1 MSNSFKTAACTALR
15 SLAVLV
21 LGVSAFAV
29 SCVREGADNP
39 DRPVRAGEIRI
50 EYSVDGVENATRSVT
65 ATAAERL
72 LKDVHV
78 MFFNND
84 GTFIACQ
91 KADVTKGSS
100 FFSFPVPEGVVEGV
114 EYKTLIVGN
123 ALSWLPSGSATLEE
137 YLNTMSDKGYKT
149 VYDNLAALAS
159 GRIDVGKGLP
169 MWGEVYSSFG
179 GASGF
184 VLYKNNTGSY
194 YFNGHI
200 IFYRAVC
207 RLDLTNKVT
216 DKLVITKVKVCNYR
230 EGGYYFLQNVPYG
243 SIQSGVDSEDGW
255 ISVDAPSGAVQSV
268 TAKVYTFPNTVSVV
282 SQNDD
287 QTTYLMIAG
296 KYNGSATE
304 TYYRFNMAANGAKQL
319 LQHNHCY
326 TGVISNVTGPGSDTP
341 GGAKDATIPMLDYN
355 VSDWYGGGDIDDN
368 GAKGGISISP
378 KPPVGGFVIEAFDT
392 SLTTRAN
399 ALVCSKKITVSVPET
414 TDDYIISVK
423 SSFDPCMVLFLT
435 KYLPPLP
442 YANVFG
448 HLKWVGHPAFHMPTL
463 TSSTN
468 ETFYLRSLGTLNN
481 LQNGDAFYLNVF
493 RSSPGEKDITGTI
506 EIKMESKVG
515 HKSTSLQIPVTIK
528 SSSVVVDDVFFKRSD
543 GTYIMIA
550 DRNFGAPQRFLTGGG
565 IQQSEYFST
574 FDTGIYNVT
583 SGILDSLNKNWGG
596 TALRSTADASLS
608 KVDLDSICVKWV
620 SDLVTA
626 GPLYR
631 KEDLSKWRAL
641 SVADFRTNNLSD
653 RFMVGHNR
661 CYCLSPYKNKAGK
674 YVACFFPDG
683 SINPMTS
690 ANNNA
695 YYLLTGNYNG
705 ENVCFTY
712 SGSITSNTSLLG
724 SRFFAG
730 DNGSRNINLSNP
742 SYNTTNGIYLRC
754 VRELTYDEF
763 IQYVDIP
770 EGESQ

>member
-91 KADVTKGSS
+91 KADVTNGSS

-123 ALSWLPSGSATLEE
+123 ALSWLPSGSTTFEE
-137 YLNTMSDKGYKT
+137 YLNTMSDRGYKT
-149 VYDNLAALAS
+149 IHDNLAALTS

-179 GASGF
+179 GVSGF
-184 VLYKNNTGSY
+184 VLYKNNTGAY

-207 RLDLTNKVT
+207 RLDLTNKVP

-230 EGGYYFLQNVPYG
+230 EGGHYFLQNVPFG
-243 SIQSGVDSEDGW
+243 NIQSAVDSEDGW
-255 ISVDAPSGAVQSV
+255 IPVDVPSGSVQSV

-319 LQHNHCY
+319 LQPNHCY

-341 GGAKDATIPMLDYN
+341 GGAKDATIPMFDYN
-355 VSDWYGGGDIDDN
+355 VSDWYGNGDIDDG

-378 KPPVGGFVIEAFDT
+378 KPPVSGFVIEAFDT
-392 SLTTRAN
+392 SRAIAAN
-399 ALVCSKKITVSVPET
+399 GLVCSKKITVSVPET
-414 TDDYIISVK
+414 MDDYTISVS

-435 KYLPPLP
+435 KYLPPFP
-442 YANVFG
+442 QAKVFG
-448 HLKWVGHPAFHMPTL
+448 HNKWSNYQFYMPTVSL
-463 TSSTN
+463 SN
-468 ETFYLRSLGTLNN
+468 NNTFYLKSLDILDN

-493 RSSPGEKDITGTI
+493 RSSPGEKDITGSI
-506 EIKMESKVG
+506 EINVKSKVG
-515 HKSTSLQIPVTIK
+515 HDVMSLQIPVTIK
-528 SSSVVVDDVFFKRSD
+528 SSNVVVDDIFFKKKD
-543 GTYIMIA
+543 GNYIMIA
-550 DRNFGAPQRFLTGGG
+550 DRNVGTPQRFLSSGG
-565 IQQSEYFST
+565 IQYSEYFST
-574 FDTGIYNVT
+574 YDTGIYNVT
-583 SGILDSLNKNWGG
+583 SGILDSLNVKWDGLAIRSNYE
-596 TALRSTADASLS
+596 STA
-608 KVDLDSICVKWV
+608 KINLDSICVKWI
-620 SDLVTA
+620 SDLTTA
-626 GPLYR
+626 GPLYK
-631 KEDLSKWRAL
+631 KEEASKWRAL
-641 SVADFRTNNLSD
+641 SRDDVTDLSS
-653 RFMVGHNR
+653 RFMTGHNR
-661 CYCLSPYKNKAGK
+661 LYCLSPYKNKAGK
-674 YVACFFPDG
+674 FVACFFPEG
-683 SINPMTS
+683 SQGQYSTAYNLVSQPVRGTYDPG
-690 ANNNA
+690 NA
-695 YYLLTGNYNG
+695 AFYYAGRISSFSLDSKSGTVFNTDNSGNISWYLG
-705 ENVCFTY
+705 
-712 SGSITSNTSLLG
+712 GMSNC
-724 SRFFAG
+724 
-730 DNGSRNINLSNP
+730 
-742 SYNTTNGIYLRC
+742 YLRC
-754 VRELTYDEF
+754 VRELSYGEF
-763 IQYVDIP
+763 IQYVDILD
-770 EGESQ
+770 GESQ

>member
-29 SCVREGADNP
+29 SCVREGADSP

-78 MFFNND
+78 IFFNND

-91 KADVTKGSS
+91 KADVTNGSS
-100 FFSFPVPEGVVEGV
+100 FFSFPVPEGVTEGV
-114 EYKTLIVGN
+114 EYRTLIVGN
-123 ALSWLPSGSATLEE
+123 ALSWLPSGSTTLAE

-149 VYDNLAALAS
+149 IHDNIAALTA
-159 GRIDVGKGLP
+159 GRIDVEKGLP

-179 GASGF
+179 GVSSF

-200 IFYRAVC
+200 TFYRAVC
-207 RLDLTNKVT
+207 RLDLTNNVA

-230 EGGYYFLQNVPYG
+230 AGGYYFLQNVPYG
-243 SIQSGVDSEDGW
+243 EVQAGVDSDEEW
-255 ISVDAPSGAVQSV
+255 ISVDAPSGSVQSV

-296 KYNGSATE
+296 KYNGSAAE

-319 LQHNHCY
+319 LQPNHCY
-326 TGVISNVTGPGSDTP
+326 KGIISNVTGPGSDTP
-341 GGAKDATIPMLDYN
+341 GGAKDATIPMFDYN
-355 VSDWYGGGDIDDN
+355 VSDWYGNDDVDDD
-368 GAKGGISISP
+368 GTKGGISISP

-392 SLTTRAN
+392 SRAAMPAN
-399 ALVCSKKITVSVPET
+399 GLVCSKKITVSIPET
-414 TDDYIISVK
+414 TNDYTISVK

-448 HLKWVGHPAFHMPTL
+448 HLKWETNPHFYMPTISHSQ
-463 TSSTN
+463 T
-468 ETFYLRSLGTLNN
+468 EVFYLKSLGTLNN
-481 LQNGDAFYLNVF
+481 LQNGDSFYLNVF

-506 EIKMESKVG
+506 EINVESKVG
-515 HKSTSLQIPVTIK
+515 QEKTSIQIPVTIK
-528 SSSVVVDDVFFKRSD
+528 SSNVVVDDIFFKKPNGD
-543 GTYIMIA
+543 YIMIA
-550 DRNFGAPQRFLTGGG
+550 DRNIGAPQRFLASGG
-565 IQQSEYFST
+565 IQQSEYYST
-574 FDTGIYNVT
+574 YDTGIYNVT
-583 SGILDSLNKNWGG
+583 SGILDSLNINWGG
-596 TALRSTADASLS
+596 VSFRSTAVNIS
-608 KVDLDSICVKWV
+608 KMDLDSICVKWV

-626 GPLYR
+626 GPLYK
-631 KEDLSKWRAL
+631 KEDASKWRAL
-641 SVADFRTNNLSD
+641 RRDDFIADKLSD
-653 RFMVGHNR
+653 WFMVGHNR
-661 CYCLSPYKNKAGK
+661 CYCLSPYKNKSGK

-683 SINPMTS
+683 VKVEENTRSS
-690 ANNNA
+690 A
-695 YYLLTGNYNG
+695 YYLLSRKSSGYDPGNG
-705 ENVCFTY
+705 AFSY
-712 SGSITSNTSLLG
+712 SGSISRNSLLTAP
-724 SRFFAG
+724 RFFRG
-730 DNGSRNINLSNP
+730 DNSNQNIYISNA
-742 SYNTTNGIYLRC
+742 SVGYLRC

-763 IQYVDIP
+763 AQYVDIK

>member
-91 KADVTKGSS
+91 KADVTNGSS

-123 ALSWLPSGSATLEE
+123 ALSWLPRGSATLEE

-149 VYDNLAALAS
+149 VHDNLAALAS

-207 RLDLTNKVT
+207 RLDLTNKVA

-341 GGAKDATIPMLDYN
+341 DGAKDATIPMLDYN
-355 VSDWYGGGDIDDN
+355 VSDWYGSDDIDDS

-392 SLTTRAN
+392 SRAIAAN
-399 ALVCSKKITVSVPET
+399 GIVCSKKITVSIPEAT
-414 TDDYIISVK
+414 SDDYTISVK

-442 YANVFG
+442 YANIFG
-448 HLKWVGHPAFHMPTL
+448 HNKSTFISFYMPTAMA
-463 TSSTN
+463 SSADN
-468 ETFYLRSLGTLNN
+468 EFYLRSLGTVDN

-506 EIKMESKVG
+506 EVEMKSKVG
-515 HKSTSLQIPVTIK
+515 HASASLQIPVTIK
-528 SSSVVVDDVFFKRSD
+528 SSNVVVDDIFFKKST
-543 GTYIMIA
+543 GEYIMIA
-550 DRNFGAPQRFLTGGG
+550 DRNIGAPQRFLSGGA
-565 IQQSEYFST
+565 IQRSEYFST
-574 FDTGIYNVT
+574 YDTGIYNAT
-583 SGILDSLNKNWGG
+583 SGILDSLNKKWSGLNVFLARESI
-596 TALRSTADASLS
+596 TKAN
-608 KVDLDSICVKWV
+608 LDSICVKWV
-620 SDLVTA
+620 SDLINA
-626 GPLYR
+626 GPLY
-631 KEDLSKWRAL
+631 KKDEASKWRAL
-641 SVADFRTNNLSD
+641 RRTDMDDLLKW
-653 RFMVGHNR
+653 FMVGHNR
-661 CYCLSPYKNKAGK
+661 LYCLSPYKNKAGN
-674 YVACFFPDG
+674 YVACLFPDG
-683 SINPMTS
+683 PDDGRNGSAHNLLSQAGSSYNPGNCAFS
-690 ANNNA
+690 
-695 YYLLTGNYNG
+695 YYGGITTFSLKSKSGGIFSTDASGSMSWYL
-705 ENVCFTY
+705 
-712 SGSITSNTSLLG
+712 SGSINN
-724 SRFFAG
+724 R
-730 DNGSRNINLSNP
+730 
-742 SYNTTNGIYLRC
+742 LRC
-754 VRELTYDEF
+754 VRELTYAEF
-763 IQYVDIP
+763 LQYIDIP